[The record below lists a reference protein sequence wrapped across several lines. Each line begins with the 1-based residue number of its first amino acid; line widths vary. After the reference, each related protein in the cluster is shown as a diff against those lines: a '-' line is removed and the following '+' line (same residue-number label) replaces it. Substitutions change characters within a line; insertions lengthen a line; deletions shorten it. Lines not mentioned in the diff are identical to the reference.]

1 MFLLD
6 VYGWEKES
14 IWREVGLDVG
24 VRNVSLCV
32 KIKLIGMIQ
41 SLTRTCIIKQYS
53 TVLEEELYA
62 IV

>member
-32 KIKLIGMIQ
+32 KIKLIGMI
-41 SLTRTCIIKQYS
+41 
-53 TVLEEELYA
+53 
-62 IV
+62 